1 MEVSS
6 FPRRGHLYWVRI
18 PSEPT
23 RKRRPALVVSVDV
36 RNRLAGDVMVVPASS
51 VFRAAP
57 THVRLRQRQGG
68 VRKASVLKCEQLTT
82 LPKSFVNPVPLG
94 GSLSDHL
101 MLEVEKAILRAVGV
115 PIPD

>member
-1 MEVSS
+1 MVVSAY
-6 FPRRGHLYWVRI
+6 PRRGCLYWVTI

-36 RNRLAGDVMVVPASS
+36 RNRLAGDVLVVPASS
-51 VFRAAP
+51 VLRPAP

-82 LPKSFVNPVPLG
+82 LPKSLLNSVPLG
-94 GSLSDHL
+94 GSLSDRL
-101 MLEVEKAILRAVGV
+101 MMEVEKAILRAIGV
-115 PIPD
+115 PIPS